1 MPDRIKLRR
10 GPKSKID
17 LNVYELGYVTD
28 QNEQRLYFNNGSI
41 VPIPN
46 NKDITD
52 IKTELTKAINISNKN
67 KQDIAYLKDNIGGI
81 GSGGGTGVS
90 KLVQHSYDIELS
102 GSTKKVNIPYERYS
116 SVTDTLKVYVN
127 GLAIQNNQYQITDPV
142 EHDGTVTNGYI
153 MLNIERPA
161 GTIVRIEVWKNVPSG
176 EEGAVNG
183 NIIARNSLPIDR
195 IIGLNDN
202 NKYEVAG
209 GTETAIT
216 LNMPAT
222 LNDGYWKK
230 FIASKDNGGAPTT
243 INGKSVYKVSTTNP
257 PRFKKDRPYEVYYNA
272 AKNCFFLKAS
282 ATGTTSADKVLAGE
296 TFSTENDTDLVGT
309 MPNKGAVTASLNCGG
324 SYTIPAGYHN
334 GSGKVTANSLAS
346 QTSANATAGN
356 IISGKTAWVN
366 GKKITGTATIKS
378 LGGITTARGTISPS
392 YDLTDY
398 EAWDSEWFA
407 YLDFTN
413 KLSFNPSYIVIYK
426 NGWNYPLITYT
437 KVTNGLYYTNKEE
450 TQSTNRDMWLITY
463 NTVNKVTFQGS
474 HNKPKDFSVSA
485 IRIIGDTL
493 VANNTSGGSGHNS
506 RTVRSQNKIVQ
517 FISKYYE
524 SAGKPNDDQNY
535 GRGFNYT
542 SNKDTEAYTYIAYE

>member
-46 NKDITD
+46 QQDITD
-52 IKTELTKAINISNKN
+52 IKTELTKTTNISNKN

-81 GSGGGTGVS
+81 SSGGGTGSV
-90 KLVQHSYDIELS
+90 KLVQHSYDISLS

-127 GLAIQNNQYQITDPV
+127 GLAIQNDQYEITDPV
-142 EHDGTVTNGYI
+142 EHDGTVTKGYI
-153 MLNIERPA
+153 MLKIERPA

-176 EEGAVNG
+176 EEGAVSG

-230 FIASKDNGGAPTT
+230 FIASKDNGGTPTT

-334 GSGKVTANSLAS
+334 GSGRITANSLAS

-356 IISGKTAWVN
+356 IIRGKTAWVN
-366 GKKITGTATIKS
+366 GNKITGTATIKS
-378 LGGITTARGTISPS
+378 LGGITAARGTISPS

-398 EAWDSEWFA
+398 EGWDSEWFA
-407 YLDFTN
+407 YLDFTS

-437 KVTNGLYYTNKEE
+437 KVTNGLYYTDKGE
-450 TQSTNRDMWLITY
+450 TQSTNRDMWLIIYKTL
-463 NTVNKVTFQGS
+463 NKVTFQGS
-474 HNKPKDFSVSA
+474 HNHPKDFSNSA

-506 RTVRSQNKIVQ
+506 RTVRSTNKIVQ

-524 SAGKPNDDQNY
+524 SAGQPNDDQNY
-535 GRGFNYT
+535 SKGFNYT
-542 SNKDTEAYTYIAYE
+542 GNKDTEVYTYIAYE

>member
-67 KQDIAYLKDNIGGI
+67 KQDISYLKDNIGGI
-81 GSGGGTGVS
+81 GSGGATGGSV

-142 EHDGTVTNGYI
+142 EHDGTVTKGYI
-153 MLNIERPA
+153 MLKIERPA

-176 EEGAVNG
+176 EEGAVSG
-183 NIIARNSLPIDR
+183 NIIARNTLPLDR
-195 IIGLNDN
+195 IIGLNDIASQLN
-202 NKYEVAG
+202 DNKYEVAG
-209 GTETAIT
+209 GTATAIT

-222 LNDGYWKK
+222 LTDGYWKK
-230 FIASKDNGGAPTT
+230 FIARGDNGGTPTT

-296 TFSTENDTDLVGT
+296 TFSTENDTDLSGT
-309 MPNKGAVTASLNCGG
+309 MPNKGAVTSSLNCGG
-324 SYTIPAGYHN
+324 SYTIPKGYHN
-334 GSGKVTANSLAS
+334 GNGRVTANSLAS
-346 QTSANATAGN
+346 QTSANATAN
-356 IISGKTAWVN
+356 DIMNGKTAWVN
-366 GKKITGTATIKS
+366 GSKLTGTGTIDS
-378 LGGITTARGTISPS
+378 LGGIKCKYKFTFTKTTASDTKERFSMGNILDNIIAKVIIMFTENQAYGMYNDFVTAVDGRGPS
-392 YDLTDY
+392 VIEFRNMYSGSQSK
-398 EAWDSEWFA
+398 ERIVAHE
-407 YLDFTN
+407 N
-413 KLSFNPSYIVIYK
+413 KLVEFEFSQQNQQP
-426 NGWNYPLITYT
+426 GT
-437 KVTNGLYYTNKEE
+437 KRTILVLEK
-450 TQSTNRDMWLITY
+450 
-463 NTVNKVTFQGS
+463 S
-474 HNKPKDFSVSA
+474 HVSDF
-485 IRIIGDTL
+485 
-493 VANNTSGGSGHNS
+493 
-506 RTVRSQNKIVQ
+506 
-517 FISKYYE
+517 
-524 SAGKPNDDQNY
+524 
-535 GRGFNYT
+535 
-542 SNKDTEAYTYIAYE
+542 

>member
-52 IKTELTKAINISNKN
+52 IKTELTKTTNVSNKN
-67 KQDIAYLKDNIGGI
+67 KQDILELKESIDGI
-81 GSGGGTGVS
+81 STTGVV

-102 GSTKKVNIPYERYS
+102 ENTKKVNIPYERYS

-127 GLAIQNNQYQITDPV
+127 GLAIQNDQYTITDPV
-142 EHDGTVTNGYI
+142 ENDGTVTNGYI
-153 MLNIERPA
+153 MLKVEKPI
-161 GTIVRIEVWKNVPSG
+161 GTIVRIEVWKNVLSG
-176 EEGAVNG
+176 EEGAVSG
-183 NIIARNSLPIDR
+183 NIIARNSLPLDR

-202 NKYEVAG
+202 MNKYEVAG
-209 GTETAIT
+209 GTEAAIT

-222 LNDGYWKK
+222 LQDGYWKK
-230 FIASKDNGGAPTT
+230 FIASKDNGGTPTT
-243 INGKSVYKVSTTNP
+243 INGKSVYKVGTTNP
-257 PRFKKDRPYEVYYNA
+257 PRFKKDRPYEVYYNS

-334 GSGKVTANSLAS
+334 GSGRITANSLAS

-378 LGGITTARGTISPS
+378 LGGITAARGTISPS

-407 YLDFTN
+407 YLDFTS

-463 NTVNKVTFQGS
+463 KPYNKVTFQGS
-474 HNKPKDFSVSA
+474 HNHPKDFSNSA

-493 VANNTSGGSGHNS
+493 VANNTSGGAGHNS
-506 RTVRSQNKIVQ
+506 KTVRSGNKIVQ

-535 GRGFNYT
+535 SRGFNYT
-542 SNKDTEAYTYIAYE
+542 GNKDTEVYNYIAYE

>member
-52 IKTELTKAINISNKN
+52 IKTELTKTTNVSNKN
-67 KQDIAYLKDNIGGI
+67 KQDISYLKESIDGISVTGG
-81 GSGGGTGVS
+81 SV
-90 KLVQHSYDIELS
+90 KLVQHSYDIALS

-116 SVTDTLKVYVN
+116 SATDTLKVYVN
-127 GLAIQNNQYQITDPV
+127 GLAIQNDQYEITDPV
-142 EHDGTVTNGYI
+142 EHDGTVTKGYI
-153 MLNIERPA
+153 MLKIERPS

-176 EEGAVNG
+176 EEGAVSG
-183 NIIARNSLPIDR
+183 NIIARNSLPLDR

-202 NKYEVAG
+202 MNKYEVAG
-209 GTETAIT
+209 GTEAAIT

-222 LNDGYWKK
+222 LQDGYWKK
-230 FIASKDNGGAPTT
+230 FIASKDNGGTPTT
-243 INGKSVYKVSTTNP
+243 INGKSVYKVGTTNP

-309 MPNKGAVTASLNCGG
+309 MPNKGAVTSSLNCGG

-378 LGGITTARGTISPS
+378 LGGITAARGSISPS

-398 EAWDSEWFA
+398 EGWDSEWFA

-450 TQSTNRDMWLITY
+450 TQSANRDMWLITY
-463 NTVNKVTFQGS
+463 KTLNKVTFQGS
-474 HNKPKDFSVSA
+474 HNHPKDFSNSA

-493 VANNTSGGSGHNS
+493 VANNTSGGAGHNS
-506 RTVRSQNKIVQ
+506 RTVRSGNKIVQ

-535 GRGFNYT
+535 SKGFNCT
-542 SNKDTEAYTYIAYE
+542 GNKDTEVYNYIAYE

>member
-46 NKDITD
+46 QQDITN
-52 IKTELTKAINISNKN
+52 IKTELTKTANVSNKN
-67 KQDIAYLKDNIGGI
+67 KQDILYLKDSIDGI
-81 GSGGGTGVS
+81 SATGSV
-90 KLVQHSYDIELS
+90 KLVQHSYDIALS
-102 GSTKKVNIPYERYS
+102 ESTKKVNIPYERYS
-116 SVTDTLKVYVN
+116 SATDTLKVYVN
-127 GLAIQNNQYQITDPV
+127 GLAIQNDQYEITDPV

-153 MLNIERPA
+153 MLKIERPA

-183 NIIARNSLPIDR
+183 NIIARNTLPLDR
-195 IIGLNDN
+195 IIGLNDITSQWN
-202 NKYEVAG
+202 DIMYEVAG
-209 GTETAIT
+209 GTETEIT

-334 GSGKVTANSLAS
+334 GSGRITANSLAS

-366 GKKITGTATIKS
+366 GKKITGTATIQSLGAVEHKTGTADKINYYKSVAESGYNNLNRLYFRLEKS
-378 LGGITTARGTISPS
+378 LFSKKPIFIMGKFNVGVTTSTK
-392 YDLTDY
+392 
-398 EAWDSEWFA
+398 A
-407 YLDFTN
+407 YLYYFYVDLINN
-413 KLSFNPSYIVIYK
+413 K
-426 NGWNYPLITYT
+426 ITYYFYP
-437 KVTNGLYYTNKEE
+437 VSGNDFARSHGYHVVDFDYNNE
-450 TQSTNRDMWLITY
+450 DMCI
-463 NTVNKVTFQGS
+463 FQGHRTETALDS
-474 HNKPKDFSVSA
+474 DYISNVSF
-485 IRIIGDTL
+485 D
-493 VANNTSGGSGHNS
+493 
-506 RTVRSQNKIVQ
+506 
-517 FISKYYE
+517 YYL
-524 SAGKPNDDQNY
+524 
-535 GRGFNYT
+535 
-542 SNKDTEAYTYIAYE
+542 

>member
-52 IKTELTKAINISNKN
+52 IKTELTKITNISNKN
-67 KQDIAYLKDNIGGI
+67 KQDISYLKDNIGGI
-81 GSGGGTGVS
+81 GSGGGTGSV

-102 GSTKKVNIPYERYS
+102 GSTKKVNIPYEMYS

-142 EHDGTVTNGYI
+142 EHDGIVTKGYI
-153 MLNIERPA
+153 MLKIERPA

-230 FIASKDNGGAPTT
+230 FIASKDNGGTPTT
-243 INGKSVYKVSTTNP
+243 INGKSVYKVGTTNP

-309 MPNKGAVTASLNCGG
+309 MPNKGAVTSSLNCGG
-324 SYTIPAGYHN
+324 SYTIPKGYHN
-334 GSGKVTANSLAS
+334 GNGRVTANSLSS
-346 QTSANATAGN
+346 QTSANATAN
-356 IISGKTAWVN
+356 DIMNGKTAWVN
-366 GKKITGTATIKS
+366 GSKITGTATIDS
-378 LGGITTARGTISPS
+378 FGGIKYKYKFTFTKTAASDTRERFSMGNILDDIIAKVIIMFTENQAYGMYNDFVTAVDGRGPS
-392 YDLTDY
+392 VIEFRNMYSGSQSK
-398 EAWDSEWFA
+398 ERIVAHE
-407 YLDFTN
+407 N
-413 KLSFNPSYIVIYK
+413 KLVEFEFSQQNQNP
-426 NGWNYPLITYT
+426 GT
-437 KVTNGLYYTNKEE
+437 KRTILVLEK
-450 TQSTNRDMWLITY
+450 
-463 NTVNKVTFQGS
+463 S
-474 HNKPKDFSVSA
+474 HTSDF
-485 IRIIGDTL
+485 
-493 VANNTSGGSGHNS
+493 
-506 RTVRSQNKIVQ
+506 
-517 FISKYYE
+517 
-524 SAGKPNDDQNY
+524 
-535 GRGFNYT
+535 
-542 SNKDTEAYTYIAYE
+542 

>member
-52 IKTELTKAINISNKN
+52 IKTELTKTINISNKN
-67 KQDIAYLKDNIGGI
+67 KQDISYLKDNIGGI
-81 GSGGGTGVS
+81 SATGGSV

-102 GSTKKVNIPYERYS
+102 GSTKKVNIPYEMYS

-142 EHDGTVTNGYI
+142 EHDGIVTNGYI

-176 EEGAVNG
+176 EEGAVSG

-202 NKYEVAG
+202 NYEVAG

-216 LNMPAT
+216 LNMPAA
-222 LNDGYWKK
+222 LKDGYWKK
-230 FIASKDNGGAPTT
+230 FIASKDNGGTPTT
-243 INGKSVYKVSTTNP
+243 INGKSVYKVGTTNP

-309 MPNKGAVTASLNCGG
+309 MQINGAVTSNLNCGG
-324 SYTIPAGYHN
+324 SYTIPKGYHN

-378 LGGITTARGTISPS
+378 LGGITAARGTISPS

-398 EAWDSEWFA
+398 EGWDSEWFA
-407 YLDFTN
+407 YLDFTS

-437 KVTNGLYYTNKEE
+437 KVTNGLYYTDKGE

-463 NTVNKVTFQGS
+463 KTLNKVTFQGS
-474 HNKPKDFSVSA
+474 HNHPKDFSNSA

-493 VANNTSGGSGHNS
+493 VANNTSGGAGHNS
-506 RTVRSQNKIVQ
+506 KTVRSTNKIVQ

-524 SAGKPNDDQNY
+524 SAGQPNDDQNY
-535 GRGFNYT
+535 SKGFNYT
-542 SNKDTEAYTYIAYE
+542 GNKDTEVYNYIAYE

>member
-67 KQDIAYLKDNIGGI
+67 KQDISYLKDNIGGI
-81 GSGGGTGVS
+81 GSGGGTGSV

-142 EHDGTVTNGYI
+142 EHDGIVTNGYI

-176 EEGAVNG
+176 EEGAVSG
-183 NIIARNSLPIDR
+183 NIIARNTLPLDR
-195 IIGLNDN
+195 IIGLNDITSQFN
-202 NKYEVAG
+202 DIKYEVAG
-209 GTETAIT
+209 GTETSIT

-230 FIASKDNGGAPTT
+230 FIASKDNGGTPTT
-243 INGKSVYKVSTTNP
+243 INGKSVYKVGSTNP

-272 AKNCFFLKAS
+272 TKNCFFLKAS

-296 TFSTENDTDLVGT
+296 TFSTENDTDLSGT
-309 MPNKGAVTASLNCGG
+309 MPNKGAVTSSLNCGG
-324 SYTIPAGYHN
+324 SYTIPKGYHN
-334 GSGKVTANSLAS
+334 GNGRVTANSLSS
-346 QTSANATAGN
+346 QTSANATAN
-356 IISGKTAWVN
+356 DIMSGKTAWVN
-366 GKKITGTATIKS
+366 GSKLTGTGTIDS
-378 LGGITTARGTISPS
+378 LGGIKYKYKFTFTKTTASDTKERFSMGNILDDIIAKVIIMFTENQAYGMYNDFVTAVDGRGPS
-392 YDLTDY
+392 VIEFRNMYGGSQSK
-398 EAWDSEWFA
+398 ERIVAHE
-407 YLDFTN
+407 N
-413 KLSFNPSYIVIYK
+413 KLVEFEFSQQNQNP
-426 NGWNYPLITYT
+426 GT
-437 KVTNGLYYTNKEE
+437 KRTILVLEK
-450 TQSTNRDMWLITY
+450 
-463 NTVNKVTFQGS
+463 S
-474 HNKPKDFSVSA
+474 HTSDF
-485 IRIIGDTL
+485 
-493 VANNTSGGSGHNS
+493 
-506 RTVRSQNKIVQ
+506 
-517 FISKYYE
+517 
-524 SAGKPNDDQNY
+524 
-535 GRGFNYT
+535 
-542 SNKDTEAYTYIAYE
+542 

>member
-52 IKTELTKAINISNKN
+52 IKTELTKITNISNKN
-67 KQDIAYLKDNIGGI
+67 KQDISYLKDNIGGI
-81 GSGGGTGVS
+81 SATGGSV

-176 EEGAVNG
+176 EEGAVSG
-183 NIIARNSLPIDR
+183 NIIARNTLPLDR
-195 IIGLNDN
+195 IIGLNDITSQLN
-202 NKYEVAG
+202 DNKYEVAR
-209 GTETAIT
+209 GTATAIT

-222 LNDGYWKK
+222 LTDGYWKK
-230 FIASKDNGGAPTT
+230 FIASGDNGGTPTT
-243 INGKSVYKVSTTNP
+243 INGKSVYKVGTTNP

-296 TFSTENDTDLVGT
+296 TFSTENDTDLSGT
-309 MPNKGAVTASLNCGG
+309 MPNKGAVNSSLNCGG
-324 SYTIPAGYHN
+324 SYTIPKGYHN
-334 GSGKVTANSLAS
+334 GSGRVTANSLAS
-346 QTSANATAGN
+346 QTSANATAN
-356 IISGKTAWVN
+356 DIMNGKTAWVN
-366 GKKITGTATIKS
+366 GSKLTGTGTIDS
-378 LGGITTARGTISPS
+378 LGGIKYKYKFTFTKTTPSDTKENFSMGNILDDIVGKVIIMFTENQPYGMYNDFHNAVNGTAPS
-392 YDLTDY
+392 TIEFRNLYSGSQSR
-398 EAWDSEWFA
+398 EHIIAN
-407 YLDFTN
+407 TN
-413 KLSFNPSYIVIYK
+413 KSV
-426 NGWNYPLITYT
+426 
-437 KVTNGLYYTNKEE
+437 E
-450 TQSTNRDMWLITY
+450 
-463 NTVNKVTFQGS
+463 FQ
-474 HNKPKDFSVSA
+474 F
-485 IRIIGDTL
+485 
-493 VANNTSGGSGHNS
+493 
-506 RTVRSQNKIVQ
+506 SQNNQQPGTTRTILVLEKSH
-517 FISKYYE
+517 IS
-524 SAGKPNDDQNY
+524 D
-535 GRGFNYT
+535 F
-542 SNKDTEAYTYIAYE
+542 

>member
-1 MPDRIKLRR
+1 MADRIKLRR
-10 GPKSKID
+10 GPKNKMD
-17 LNVYELGYVTD
+17 LNVYELGYATD
-28 QNEQRLYFNNGSI
+28 SDEERLYFNNGSM

-46 NKDITD
+46 EKDITD
-52 IKTELTKAINISNKN
+52 IKAELTEATNTSNQN
-67 KQDIAYLKDNIGGI
+67 KQDVSELKESVAGI
-81 GSGGGTGVS
+81 IKTGVA
-90 KLVQHSYDIELS
+90 KLVQYSYDIELS
-102 GSTKKVNIPYERYS
+102 EKTQKVNIPYEKYS

-127 GLAIQNNQYQITDPV
+127 GLAIQNDQYTITDPV
-142 EHDGTVTNGYI
+142 ENDGIVTNGYI
-153 MLNIERPA
+153 VLKSERPA

-202 NKYEVAG
+202 NYEVAG

-222 LNDGYWKK
+222 LKDGYWKK
-230 FIASKDNGGAPTT
+230 FIASKDNGGTPTT
-243 INGKSVYKVSTTNP
+243 INGKSVYKVGTTNP

-334 GSGKVTANSLAS
+334 GSGRITANSLAS

-366 GKKITGTATIKS
+366 GNKITGTATLQS
-378 LGGITTARGTISPS
+378 LGGVEHKTGRKDRINYYKSVAESGYNNLNRLYFRLEKSLFSKKPIFITGKFQVGTTTSTKPNLYYFHVDLINNRITYYFYPVSGNDFARSHG
-392 YDLTDY
+392 YHNVDFNY
-398 EAWDSEWFA
+398 DSE
-407 YLDFTN
+407 
-413 KLSFNPSYIVIYK
+413 
-426 NGWNYPLITYT
+426 
-437 KVTNGLYYTNKEE
+437 
-450 TQSTNRDMWLITY
+450 DMCI
-463 NTVNKVTFQGS
+463 FQG
-474 HNKPKDFSVSA
+474 H
-485 IRIIGDTL
+485 
-493 VANNTSGGSGHNS
+493 
-506 RTVRSQNKIVQ
+506 RTETALQDDYLTN
-517 FISKYYE
+517 ISWDYYL
-524 SAGKPNDDQNY
+524 
-535 GRGFNYT
+535 
-542 SNKDTEAYTYIAYE
+542 

>member
-52 IKTELTKAINISNKN
+52 IKTELTKITNISNKN
-67 KQDIAYLKDNIGGI
+67 KQDISYLKDNIGGI
-81 GSGGGTGVS
+81 SATGGSV

-176 EEGAVNG
+176 EEGAVSG
-183 NIIARNSLPIDR
+183 NIIARNTLPLDR
-195 IIGLNDN
+195 IIGLNDITSQLN
-202 NKYEVAG
+202 DNKYEVAR
-209 GTETAIT
+209 GTATEIT

-222 LNDGYWKK
+222 LTDGYWKK
-230 FIASKDNGGAPTT
+230 FIASGDNGGTPTT
-243 INGKSVYKVSTTNP
+243 INGKSVYKVGTTNP

-296 TFSTENDTDLVGT
+296 TFSTENDTDLSGT
-309 MPNKGAVTASLNCGG
+309 MPNKGAVNSSLNCGG
-324 SYTIPAGYHN
+324 SYTIPKGYHN
-334 GSGKVTANSLAS
+334 GSGRVTANSLAS
-346 QTSANATAGN
+346 QTSANATAN
-356 IISGKTAWVN
+356 DIMNGKTAWVN
-366 GKKITGTATIKS
+366 GSKLTGTGTIDS
-378 LGGITTARGTISPS
+378 LGGIKYKYKFTFTKTTPSDTKENFSMGNILDDIVGKVIIMFTENQPYGMYNDFHNAVNGTAPS
-392 YDLTDY
+392 TIEFRNLYSGSQSR
-398 EAWDSEWFA
+398 EHIIAN
-407 YLDFTN
+407 TN
-413 KLSFNPSYIVIYK
+413 KSV
-426 NGWNYPLITYT
+426 
-437 KVTNGLYYTNKEE
+437 E
-450 TQSTNRDMWLITY
+450 
-463 NTVNKVTFQGS
+463 FQ
-474 HNKPKDFSVSA
+474 F
-485 IRIIGDTL
+485 
-493 VANNTSGGSGHNS
+493 
-506 RTVRSQNKIVQ
+506 SQNNQQPGTTRTILVLEKSH
-517 FISKYYE
+517 IS
-524 SAGKPNDDQNY
+524 D
-535 GRGFNYT
+535 F
-542 SNKDTEAYTYIAYE
+542 

>member
-10 GPKSKID
+10 GSKSKID

-28 QNEQRLYFNNGSI
+28 PNEQRLYFNNGSI

-52 IKTELTKAINISNKN
+52 IKTELTKTTNISNKN
-67 KQDIAYLKDNIGGI
+67 KQDISYLKDSIDGI
-81 GSGGGTGVS
+81 SATGSVR
-90 KLVQHSYDIELS
+90 LVQHSYDISLS

-127 GLAIQNNQYQITDPV
+127 GLAIQNDQYTITDPV
-142 EHDGTVTNGYI
+142 EHDGTVTKGYI
-153 MLNIERPA
+153 MLEIERPA
-161 GTIVRIEVWKNVPSG
+161 GTIVRIEVWKNVPCG

-183 NIIARNSLPIDR
+183 NIIARNTLPLDR
-195 IIGLNDN
+195 IIGLNDITSQFN
-202 NKYEVAG
+202 DIKYEVAG

-216 LNMPAT
+216 LNMPST

-230 FIASKDNGGAPTT
+230 FIASKDNGGTPTT
-243 INGKSVYKVSTTNP
+243 INGKSVYKVGTTNP

-334 GSGKVTANSLAS
+334 GSGRVTANSLAS

-356 IISGKTAWVN
+356 IVSGKTAWVN
-366 GKKITGTATIKS
+366 GNKITGTATVQS
-378 LGGITTARGTISPS
+378 LGGKQYYENT
-392 YDLTDY
+392 LTDAIHISSDKQSLY
-398 EAWDSEWFA
+398 VNISLPFTPSALSITWYSPRIVWCPNMTSWADR
-407 YLDFTN
+407 LDEDGYG
-413 KLSFNPSYIVIYK
+413 YIS
-426 NGWNYPLITYT
+426 YT
-437 KVTNGLYYTNKEE
+437 KSNGYTNDRGNIGTVITNIRNHNGIHE
-450 TQSTNRDMWLITY
+450 TGDAISASQS
-463 NTVNKVTFQGS
+463 V
-474 HNKPKDFSVSA
+474 
-485 IRIIGDTL
+485 TL
-493 VANNTSGGSGHNS
+493 VIGGSDSLMGFAENTSYFTSIESSHL
-506 RTVRSQNKIVQ
+506 KI
-517 FISKYYE
+517 
-524 SAGKPNDDQNY
+524 SAW
-535 GRGFNYT
+535 
-542 SNKDTEAYTYIAYE
+542 S

>member
-142 EHDGTVTNGYI
+142 EHDGIVTNGYI

-176 EEGAVNG
+176 EEGAVSG
-183 NIIARNSLPIDR
+183 NIIARNTLPLDR
-195 IIGLNDN
+195 IIGLNDVTSQLNN

-209 GTETAIT
+209 GTATAIT

-230 FIASKDNGGAPTT
+230 FIASGDNGGTPTT

-296 TFSTENDTDLVGT
+296 TFSTENDTDLSGT
-309 MPNKGAVTASLNCGG
+309 MPNKGAVTSSLNCGG
-324 SYTIPAGYHN
+324 SYTIPKGYHN
-334 GSGKVTANSLAS
+334 GSGRVTANSLAS
-346 QTSANATAGN
+346 QTSANATAN
-356 IISGKTAWVN
+356 DIMNGKTAWVN
-366 GKKITGTATIKS
+366 GSKLTGTGTIES
-378 LGGITTARGTISPS
+378 LGGIKYKYKFTFTKTAPSNERQRFSMGNILDNIIGKVIIMFTENQAYGMYNDFVTAVDGRGPS
-392 YDLTDY
+392 VIEFRNMYGGSQSK
-398 EAWDSEWFA
+398 ERIVAHE
-407 YLDFTN
+407 N
-413 KLSFNPSYIVIYK
+413 KLVEFEFSQQNQQP
-426 NGWNYPLITYT
+426 GT
-437 KVTNGLYYTNKEE
+437 KRTILVLEK
-450 TQSTNRDMWLITY
+450 
-463 NTVNKVTFQGS
+463 S
-474 HNKPKDFSVSA
+474 HVSDF
-485 IRIIGDTL
+485 
-493 VANNTSGGSGHNS
+493 
-506 RTVRSQNKIVQ
+506 
-517 FISKYYE
+517 
-524 SAGKPNDDQNY
+524 
-535 GRGFNYT
+535 
-542 SNKDTEAYTYIAYE
+542 

>member
-67 KQDIAYLKDNIGGI
+67 KQDISYLKDNIGGT
-81 GSGGGTGVS
+81 GGTGGTGGSV

-142 EHDGTVTNGYI
+142 EHDGIVTNGYI
-153 MLNIERPA
+153 MLKIERPA

-176 EEGAVNG
+176 EEGAVSG
-183 NIIARNSLPIDR
+183 NIIARNTLPLDR
-195 IIGLNDN
+195 IIGLNDFTSQLNN

-209 GTETAIT
+209 GTATAIT

-230 FIASKDNGGAPTT
+230 FIASGDNGGTPTT

-296 TFSTENDTDLVGT
+296 TFSTENDTDLSGT
-309 MPNKGAVTASLNCGG
+309 MPNKGAVTSSLNCGG
-324 SYTIPAGYHN
+324 SYTIPKGYHN
-334 GSGKVTANSLAS
+334 GNGRVTANSLSS
-346 QTSANATAGN
+346 QTSANATAN
-356 IISGKTAWVN
+356 DIMNGKTAWVN
-366 GKKITGTATIKS
+366 GSKLTGTATIDS
-378 LGGITTARGTISPS
+378 FGGIKYKYKFTFTKTTPSDTKERFSMGNILDDIIAKVIIMFTENQAYGMYNDFVTAVDGRGPS
-392 YDLTDY
+392 VIEFRNMYSGSQSK
-398 EAWDSEWFA
+398 ERIVAHE
-407 YLDFTN
+407 N
-413 KLSFNPSYIVIYK
+413 KLVEFEFSQQNQQP
-426 NGWNYPLITYT
+426 GT
-437 KVTNGLYYTNKEE
+437 KRTILVLEK
-450 TQSTNRDMWLITY
+450 
-463 NTVNKVTFQGS
+463 S
-474 HNKPKDFSVSA
+474 HTSDF
-485 IRIIGDTL
+485 
-493 VANNTSGGSGHNS
+493 
-506 RTVRSQNKIVQ
+506 
-517 FISKYYE
+517 
-524 SAGKPNDDQNY
+524 
-535 GRGFNYT
+535 
-542 SNKDTEAYTYIAYE
+542 

>member
-52 IKTELTKAINISNKN
+52 IKTELTKITNISNKN
-67 KQDIAYLKDNIGGI
+67 KQDISYLKDNIGGI
-81 GSGGGTGVS
+81 GSGGGTGSV

-142 EHDGTVTNGYI
+142 EHDGTVTKGYI
-153 MLNIERPA
+153 MLKIERPA

-176 EEGAVNG
+176 EEGAVSG
-183 NIIARNSLPIDR
+183 NIIARNTLPLDR
-195 IIGLNDN
+195 IIGLNDLTSQLNN

-230 FIASKDNGGAPTT
+230 FIASKDNGGTPTT
-243 INGKSVYKVSTTNP
+243 INGKSVYKVGTTNP

-296 TFSTENDTDLVGT
+296 TFSTENDTDLSGT
-309 MPNKGAVTASLNCGG
+309 MPNKGAVTSSLNCGG
-324 SYTIPAGYHN
+324 SYTIPKGYHN
-334 GSGKVTANSLAS
+334 GNGRVTANSLSS
-346 QTSANATAGN
+346 QTSANATAN
-356 IISGKTAWVN
+356 DIMRGKTAWVN
-366 GKKITGTATIKS
+366 GSKLTGTGTIDS
-378 LGGITTARGTISPS
+378 LGGIKYKYKFTFTKTTASDTKERFSMGNILDDIIAKVIIMFTENQAYGMYNDFVTAVDGRGPS
-392 YDLTDY
+392 VIEFRNMYSGSQSK
-398 EAWDSEWFA
+398 ERIVAHE
-407 YLDFTN
+407 N
-413 KLSFNPSYIVIYK
+413 KLVEFEFSQQNQQP
-426 NGWNYPLITYT
+426 GT
-437 KVTNGLYYTNKEE
+437 KRTILVLEK
-450 TQSTNRDMWLITY
+450 
-463 NTVNKVTFQGS
+463 S
-474 HNKPKDFSVSA
+474 HISDF
-485 IRIIGDTL
+485 
-493 VANNTSGGSGHNS
+493 
-506 RTVRSQNKIVQ
+506 
-517 FISKYYE
+517 
-524 SAGKPNDDQNY
+524 
-535 GRGFNYT
+535 
-542 SNKDTEAYTYIAYE
+542 

>member
-52 IKTELTKAINISNKN
+52 IKTELTKTTNISNKN

-81 GSGGGTGVS
+81 SATGGSV

-102 GSTKKVNIPYERYS
+102 GSTKKVNIPYEMYS

-127 GLAIQNNQYQITDPV
+127 GLAIQNNQYEITDPV

-176 EEGAVNG
+176 EEGAVSG

-202 NKYEVAG
+202 NYEVAG

-216 LNMPAT
+216 LNMPAA
-222 LNDGYWKK
+222 LKDGYWKK
-230 FIASKDNGGAPTT
+230 FIASKDNGGTPTT
-243 INGKSVYKVSTTNP
+243 INGKSVYKVGTTNP

-309 MPNKGAVTASLNCGG
+309 MQINGAVTSNLNCGG
-324 SYTIPAGYHN
+324 SYTIPKGYHN

-378 LGGITTARGTISPS
+378 LGGITAARGTISPS

-398 EAWDSEWFA
+398 EGWDSEWFA
-407 YLDFTN
+407 YLDFTS

-437 KVTNGLYYTNKEE
+437 KVTNGLYYTDKGE

-463 NTVNKVTFQGS
+463 KTLNKVTFQGS
-474 HNKPKDFSVSA
+474 HNHPKDFSNSA

-493 VANNTSGGSGHNS
+493 VANNTSGGAGHNS
-506 RTVRSQNKIVQ
+506 KTVRSTNKIVQ

-535 GRGFNYT
+535 SRGFNYT
-542 SNKDTEAYTYIAYE
+542 GNKDTEVYNYIAYE

>member
-67 KQDIAYLKDNIGGI
+67 KQDISYLKDNIGGT
-81 GSGGGTGVS
+81 GGTGGTGGSV

-102 GSTKKVNIPYERYS
+102 GSTKKVNIPYEMYS

-216 LNMPAT
+216 LNMPST
-222 LNDGYWKK
+222 LKDGYWKK
-230 FIASKDNGGAPTT
+230 FIASGDNGGTPTT

-257 PRFKKDRPYEVYYNA
+257 PRFKKDRPYEVYYNS

-309 MPNKGAVTASLNCGG
+309 MPNKGAVTSNLNCGG
-324 SYTIPAGYHN
+324 SYTIPKGYHN
-334 GSGKVTANSLAS
+334 GNGRVTANSLAS
-346 QTSANATAGN
+346 QTSANATAN
-356 IISGKTAWVN
+356 DIMSGKTAWVN
-366 GKKITGTATIKS
+366 GSKITGAATIDS
-378 LGGITTARGTISPS
+378 FGGIKYKYKFIFTKTTPSDTKERFSMGNILDDIIAKVIIMFTENRPYGMYNDFVTAVDGRGPSTINFRDM
-392 YDLTDY
+392 YDGNNSK
-398 EAWDSEWFA
+398 ERIVAHE
-407 YLDFTN
+407 N
-413 KLSFNPSYIVIYK
+413 KLVEFEFSQQNQNP
-426 NGWNYPLITYT
+426 GT
-437 KVTNGLYYTNKEE
+437 KRTILVLEKRNIN
-450 TQSTNRDMWLITY
+450 
-463 NTVNKVTFQGS
+463 
-474 HNKPKDFSVSA
+474 DF
-485 IRIIGDTL
+485 
-493 VANNTSGGSGHNS
+493 
-506 RTVRSQNKIVQ
+506 
-517 FISKYYE
+517 
-524 SAGKPNDDQNY
+524 
-535 GRGFNYT
+535 
-542 SNKDTEAYTYIAYE
+542 